1 VLAGDA
7 PYVTL
12 HMEFEWQF
20 RHLFALQ
27 GRGRHYE
34 ALLCPKCGGEWK
46 KIHAVPNTR
55 SVPRASGFVLVAK
68 GLVIVEG
75 SPCRALCR
83 VPAITGQSWCPR
95 LRGQFG
101 EQAGTAEHGWPPG
114 RKECATRLG
123 SKHKRRCVPYVCS
136 SLAGNF
142 ERTVESTNRCVFH
155 SRLLSRVQS
164 DYHDYIDCYRKE
176 VTPWEWVRGQS
187 PKPRRNSAKSLTR
200 RDPWGRKPLRGT
212 DARPRW

>member
-1 VLAGDA
+1 MPRPKRVTFGAGRMATGRGIFDKETRRKPLVLAGDA

-68 GLVIVEG
+68 PQLW
-75 SPCRALCR
+75 SAL
-83 VPAITGQSWCPR
+83 
-95 LRGQFG
+95 
-101 EQAGTAEHGWPPG
+101 
-114 RKECATRLG
+114 
-123 SKHKRRCVPYVCS
+123 
-136 SLAGNF
+136 
-142 ERTVESTNRCVFH
+142 
-155 SRLLSRVQS
+155 
-164 DYHDYIDCYRKE
+164 
-176 VTPWEWVRGQS
+176 
-187 PKPRRNSAKSLTR
+187 
-200 RDPWGRKPLRGT
+200 
-212 DARPRW
+212 